1 MTVFLLAASPVESAA
16 AQEEVV
22 TVTADGFG
30 LIKKGNVSD
39 ARGVAIQNAFSKA
52 INKVVATLISDE
64 TIRQNHAELDTYVYA
79 VAQTFIQNYSV
90 VKEKAIGNMYQ
101 LSIRV
106 DVSAKRL
113 KATLADA
120 GFYHLRSKMP
130 EVLLITAK
138 QDRETGE
145 LVLSLSE
152 EESNDGEHTFETL
165 FSDYLEEAGF
175 GIIKFSDN
183 AGFAGN
189 IFSAEE
195 LLTDEAMKEAG
206 ASYNA
211 DLVSFVR
218 LLDNSSIYG
227 GEGRSLASAS
237 VLITA
242 KVVEAKTGELV
253 FSDMSR
259 GIDFGSEGETALRR
273 AVKNAAIPLLKKM
286 SDTMASNK
294 IGIEESLS
302 IVHMTV
308 SGLKS
313 YDDFIKFNKTME
325 EKVENIDSIE
335 PRGFSSGRAALDV
348 TIKGTTKNLSDALT
362 MIYDAGF
369 SLDIVDYGT
378 DYIVLK
384 MKNLKSLE

>member
-1 MTVFLLAASPVESAA
+1 
-16 AQEEVV
+16 
-22 TVTADGFG
+22 
-30 LIKKGNVSD
+30 VSD

-52 INKVVATLISDE
+52 INKVVATLISGE
-64 TIRQNHAELDTYVYA
+64 TIRQNHAELDAYVYA
-79 VAQTFIQNYSV
+79 MAQTFIQNYSV

-106 DVSAKRL
+106 DVSVKRL
-113 KATLADA
+113 KSTLADA
-120 GFYHLRSKMP
+120 GLYHLRSKMP

-145 LVLSLSE
+145 LVLSLPE
-152 EESNDGEHTFETL
+152 EESNDGEHTFEAL
-165 FSDYLEEAGF
+165 FSEYLEEAGF
-175 GIIKFSDN
+175 VIIKLSDN
-183 AGFAGN
+183 VDFAGN

-206 ASYNA
+206 AYYKA

-227 GEGRSLASAS
+227 GEARSLGSAS

-242 KVVEAKTGELV
+242 KVVGVKTGELV
-253 FSDMSR
+253 FSDMSK
-259 GIDFGSEGETALRR
+259 GIDFGSDGETALRR
-273 AVKNAAIPLLKKM
+273 AVKNAATPLLKKM
-286 SDTMASNK
+286 SDIMASKKN
-294 IGIEESLS
+294 GIEESLS
-302 IVHMTV
+302 VVHMTV

-313 YDDFIKFNKTME
+313 YDDFIKFNKTMD

-348 TIKGTTKNLSDALT
+348 TIKGTIKNLSDALT
-362 MIYDAGF
+362 MISDAGF

-384 MKNLKSLE
+384 MKTLKPLE